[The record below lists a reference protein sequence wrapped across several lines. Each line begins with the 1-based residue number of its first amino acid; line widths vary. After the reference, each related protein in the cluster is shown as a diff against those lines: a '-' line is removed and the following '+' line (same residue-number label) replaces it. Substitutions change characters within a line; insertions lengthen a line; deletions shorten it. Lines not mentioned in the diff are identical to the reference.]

1 MGEGCNDT
9 RTQTRM
15 IQMALHFSG
24 GEAHDYNME
33 CLLMLTDTDYAIY
46 AYDAKRE
53 IRFASQMPRTHND
66 GNAETLNANRTDRL
80 QRNTIQIC

>member
-1 MGEGCNDT
+1 
-9 RTQTRM
+9 
-15 IQMALHFSG
+15 MALHFSG

-33 CLLMLTDTDYAIY
+33 CLLMLTD

-66 GNAETLNANRTDRL
+66 GNAETLNANGTDRL